1 MSESSVLISASLS
14 ENEAWLRDHILSDC
28 QDIKAVSMEWTVGKE
43 AKPSLFLYMEGSTD
57 MKQLGKTFFRELEP
71 LLEQCVER
79 KFVDVVK
86 RLRIPEVMYYEH
98 WKTVLALL
106 FHGTG
111 VFFLDG
117 WTGALVVEQVAKPS
131 RSPDEP
137 EMETAIRGSHDGF
150 VEDVMQNLA
159 LLRMRMPT
167 PSVACE
173 FFEIGSL
180 THTRVAL
187 VYLKEKASSELV
199 STLQTR
205 LRAIQIDE
213 LTESGH
219 LEELLED
226 HKFTIFPQWDYTE
239 RPSKLAAILSE
250 GRIGMIQDTSAT
262 VLIAPVTLM
271 QLLQA
276 PDDYNDRFPFA
287 TFVRI
292 LRMIGIFI
300 SLFLPA
306 LYVAATEYHQ
316 DTIPTFLLV
325 SLINA
330 HKGVPFPTPLEAIIM
345 LGLFELFREAGL
357 RLPRA
362 AGQTIGLLGT
372 VVVGDAAVKAGIA
385 SAGMIAVVGITA
397 ISTYVVPNYTLA
409 NAITIIRMLILILA
423 SFMGYLGILI
433 GAILL
438 IGHMANLNPLGVS
451 YLAPFSPFI
460 WEDWRDYIIR
470 IKWTRMRKKSAAQS
484 QTRKRSDR

>member
-1 MSESSVLISASLS
+1 MSESHRPISPSLE
-14 ENEAWLRDHILSDC
+14 ENETWLRDDILSDC
-28 QDIKAVSMEWTVGKE
+28 EDIKDVSMVWDVGGKMRR
-43 AKPSLFLYMEGSTD
+43 SLFFYMEGTTD
-57 MKQLGKTFFRELEP
+57 LKQLGKTFFRELEP
-71 LLEQCVER
+71 LLAQCVEE

-86 RLRIPEVMYYEH
+86 RLRIPEVTYHEQ
-98 WKTVLALL
+98 WESVLSLL

-117 WTGALVVEQVAKPS
+117 WAGALVVEQVAKPA
-131 RSPDEP
+131 RSIEEP
-137 EMETAIRGSHDGF
+137 AMETAIRGSHDGF

-159 LLRMRMPT
+159 LLRMRLPT
-167 PSVACE
+167 SNVACK

-180 THTRVAL
+180 TRTRVAL
-187 VYLKEKASSELV
+187 VYQKDTASSELV
-199 STLQTR
+199 STIQTR
-205 LRAIQIDE
+205 LHAIQVDE
-213 LTESGH
+213 LTESAH

-226 HKFTIFPQWDYTE
+226 RKFTIFPQFDYTE

-250 GRIGMIQDTSAT
+250 GRIGLIQDTSAT

-276 PDDYNDRFPFA
+276 PDDYNDRFPFVVV
-287 TFVRI
+287 VRI
-292 LRMIGIFI
+292 LRMIGLSI

-306 LYVAATEYHQ
+306 GYVAATEYHQ
-316 DTIPTFLLV
+316 DTIPAFLLI

-409 NAITIIRMLILILA
+409 NVITIIRMAMLILA
-423 SFMGYLGILI
+423 SFMGYVGILI

-438 IGHMANLNPLGVS
+438 IGHLASLNPMGVS
-451 YLAPFSPFI
+451 YLAPFSPFV

-470 IKWTRMRKKSAAQS
+470 VKWTRMRKKSAGQS
-484 QTRKRSDR
+484 QTRKRSGR